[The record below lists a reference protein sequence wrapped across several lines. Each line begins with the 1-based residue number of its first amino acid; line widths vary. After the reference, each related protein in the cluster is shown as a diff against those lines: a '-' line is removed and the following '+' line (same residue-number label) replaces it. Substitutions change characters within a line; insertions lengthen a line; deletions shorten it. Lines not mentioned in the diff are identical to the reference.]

1 MNGRRF
7 VKKLRRKS
15 EHIRDLFPFR
25 WMKAPSY
32 IISSFASTSFCLIVF
47 LFCLHFYFKR
57 NFEIIRCIVTSLI
70 AIQHTFVKVQ
80 LKIEKM
86 KSVFWAREFGRRNWY
101 TGLPNGLDTS
111 LQKTYVSFFEIVKEK
126 VNAGFVVNLKR
137 LKIS

>member
-1 MNGRRF
+1 M
-7 VKKLRRKS
+7 
-15 EHIRDLFPFR
+15 
-25 WMKAPSY
+25 
-32 IISSFASTSFCLIVF
+32 
-47 LFCLHFYFKR
+47 
-57 NFEIIRCIVTSLI
+57 TSLI
-70 AIQHTFVKVQ
+70 AIQHTFVEVQ

-86 KSVFWAREFGRRNWY
+86 KSVFWAREFGRPNRY